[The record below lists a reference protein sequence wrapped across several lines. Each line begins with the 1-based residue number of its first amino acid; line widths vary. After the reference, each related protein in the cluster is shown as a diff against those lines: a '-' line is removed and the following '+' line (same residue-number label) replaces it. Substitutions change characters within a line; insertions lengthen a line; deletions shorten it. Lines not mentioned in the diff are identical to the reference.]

1 MLAALLALAAS
12 LTWGTSNFL
21 AGVESRTRSVWHV
34 TALSQ
39 IAAAAAAAVA
49 LVTVRQA
56 PPGGWDLFLLILTG
70 VATAAGLVMFYKA
83 LAIGTMSV
91 VAPII
96 AAEVLIP
103 VSAGILLG
111 ERPGLH
117 AYAGMAVTVCGVVL
131 ISRTPRKEK
140 RGRSAEH
147 HRAART
153 AVILAVLTAVAW
165 GFMLLIYGTVG
176 KGAPVWAVF
185 DTRLT
190 SAVVLAGY
198 VLLTGRGLSLKG
210 QNVPVLAAI
219 GVLLAVANFL
229 FIAATGIG
237 YLSVTSILGSLSPVV
252 VTIYAQALLH
262 ERLAPRQWAG
272 FAAVFAGIVLL
283 SV

>member
-1 MLAALLALAAS
+1 MLAALLALTAS
-12 LTWGTSNFL
+12 FTWGTSNYL

-39 IAAAAAAAVA
+39 IAAAAAAAIGLVA
-49 LVTVRQA
+49 ARQS
-56 PPGGWDLFLLILTG
+56 PPGGWDLVLLIVTG

-103 VSAGILLG
+103 VVAGILLG
-111 ERPGLH
+111 ERPGVV
-117 AYAGMAVTVCGVVL
+117 AYAGMAVTVAGVVL
-131 ISRTPRKEK
+131 ISRTPQHGTHAANARK
-140 RGRSAEH
+140 
-147 HRAART
+147 
-153 AVILAVLTAVAW
+153 AVLLAVLTAVAW
-165 GFMLLIYGTVG
+165 GFMLLIYGTTG
-176 KGAPVWAVF
+176 KENPVWAVF
-185 DTRLT
+185 DTRVT
-190 SAVVLAGY
+190 SAVVLAAY

-210 QNVPVLAAI
+210 ESVPVLAAI
-219 GVLLAVANFL
+219 GILLAAANFL
-229 FIAATGIG
+229 FIIATGIG

-252 VTIYAQALLH
+252 VTAYAQVLLH

-272 FAAVFAGIVLL
+272 FVAVFVGIVLL

>member
-12 LTWGTSNFL
+12 FTWGTSNYL
-21 AGVESRTRSVWHV
+21 AGVETRTRSVWHV
-34 TALSQ
+34 AALSQ
-39 IAAAAAAAVA
+39 IAAAAAAAICLVA
-49 LVTVRQA
+49 ATQG
-56 PPGGWDLFLLILTG
+56 PPGGWDLFLLIVTG
-70 VATAAGLVMFYKA
+70 IATAAGLVMFYKA

-91 VAPII
+91 VSPII
-96 AAEVLIP
+96 AAQVLIP
-103 VSAGILLG
+103 VAAGILLG

-117 AYAGMAVTVCGVVL
+117 AYAGMVLTIGGVVL
-131 ISRTPRKEK
+131 ISWTRRGTRDHVARK
-140 RGRSAEH
+140 
-147 HRAART
+147 

-165 GFMLLIYGTVG
+165 GFMLLIYGTTG
-176 KGAPVWAVF
+176 KENPVWTVF

-219 GVLLAVANFL
+219 GILLAVANFL
-229 FIAATGIG
+229 FIVATGIG

-252 VTIYAQALLH
+252 VTIYAQVLLH
-262 ERLAPRQWAG
+262 ERLATRQWAG
-272 FAAVFAGIVLL
+272 FVAVFAGIVLL

>member
-12 LTWGTSNFL
+12 FTWGTSNYL
-21 AGVESRTRSVWHV
+21 AGVETRERSVWHV
-34 TALSQ
+34 SALSQ
-39 IAAAAAAAVA
+39 IAAAAASALALIAA
-49 LVTVRQA
+49 RQA
-56 PPGGWDLFLLILTG
+56 PPGGWDLFLLITTG
-70 VATAAGLVMFYKA
+70 IATAAGLVMFYKA

-103 VSAGILLG
+103 VTAGMLLG

-117 AYAGMAVTVCGVVL
+117 AYVGMVLTVGGVVL

-140 RGRSAEH
+140 RNRTDAH
-147 HRAART
+147 HRAARK

-165 GFMLLIYGTVG
+165 GFMLLIYGTTG
-176 KGAPVWAVF
+176 KANPVWAVF
-185 DTRLT
+185 DTRMT

-198 VLLTGRGLSLKG
+198 VLVTGRGLSLKG

-219 GVLLAVANFL
+219 GILLAIANFL
-229 FIAATGIG
+229 FIVASGIG

-252 VTIYAQALLH
+252 VTAYAQVLLH
-262 ERLAPRQWAG
+262 ERLTARQWAG

-283 SV
+283 AI

>member
-1 MLAALLALAAS
+1 MLAALLALLAS
-12 LTWGTSNFL
+12 FTWGTSNYL
-21 AGVESRTRSVWHV
+21 AGVETRTRSVWHV
-34 TALSQ
+34 SALSQ
-39 IAAAAAAAVA
+39 IAAAAASAVA
-49 LVTVRQA
+49 LVAARQA

-96 AAEVLIP
+96 AAQVLIP
-103 VSAGILLG
+103 VTAGILLG
-111 ERPGLH
+111 ERPGPQ
-117 AYAGMAVTVCGVVL
+117 AYVGMVLAVGGVVL

-140 RGRSAEH
+140 QSRTKAH
-147 HRAART
+147 HQAARK
-153 AVILAVLTAVAW
+153 AVILAVVTAVAW

-176 KGAPVWAVF
+176 KGNPVWTVF

-198 VLLTGRGLSLKG
+198 VLLTGRGLSLRG

-219 GVLLAVANFL
+219 GILLAIANFL
-229 FIAATGIG
+229 FIVATRIG

-252 VTIYAQALLH
+252 VTVYAQVLLH
-262 ERLAPRQWAG
+262 ERLASRQWAG
-272 FAAVFAGIVLL
+272 FAAVFGGIVLL

>member
-12 LTWGTSNFL
+12 FTWGTSNYL
-21 AGVESRTRSVWHV
+21 AGVETRERSVWHV
-34 TALSQ
+34 SALSQ
-39 IAAAAAAAVA
+39 IAAAAASALA
-49 LVTVRQA
+49 LVAARQA
-56 PPGGWDLFLLILTG
+56 PPGGWDLFLLITTG

-103 VSAGILLG
+103 VTAGMLLG

-117 AYAGMAVTVCGVVL
+117 AYLGMVLTVGGVVL
-131 ISRTPRKEK
+131 ISRTPRKE
-140 RGRSAEH
+140 RQNRTEAH
-147 HRAART
+147 HRAARK

-165 GFMLLIYGTVG
+165 GFMLLIYGTTG
-176 KGAPVWAVF
+176 KENPVWAVF
-185 DTRLT
+185 DTRVT

-198 VLLTGRGLSLKG
+198 VLVTGRGLSLKG

-219 GVLLAVANFL
+219 GILLAVANFL
-229 FIAATGIG
+229 FIVATRIG

-252 VTIYAQALLH
+252 VTAYAQMLLH
-262 ERLAPRQWAG
+262 ERLTARQWAG

-283 SV
+283 AI

>member
-1 MLAALLALAAS
+1 VLAAMLALLAS
-12 LTWGTSNFL
+12 LTWGTSNYL
-21 AGVESRTRSVWHV
+21 AGVETRTRSVWHV

-39 IAAAAAAAVA
+39 IAAAAASAVA
-49 LVTVRQA
+49 LLAARQA
-56 PPGGWDLFLLILTG
+56 PPCGWDLLLLLVTG
-70 VATAAGLVMFYKA
+70 ASTAAGLVMFYKA

-96 AAEVLIP
+96 AAQVLIP
-103 VSAGILLG
+103 VTAGILLG

-117 AYAGMAVTVCGVVL
+117 AYAGMVISVCGVVL
-131 ISRTPRKEK
+131 ISRRPR
-140 RGRSAEH
+140 RGTHPAH
-147 HRAART
+147 ARK
-153 AVILAVLTAVAW
+153 AVVLALLTAVAW

-176 KGAPVWAVF
+176 KENPVWTVF

-190 SAVVLAGY
+190 SAVILAGY
-198 VLLTGRGLSLKG
+198 ALLTGRGLSLKG

-219 GVLLAVANFL
+219 GILLAVANFL
-229 FIAATGIG
+229 FIVASGIG

-252 VTIYAQALLH
+252 VTAYAQVLLH
-262 ERLAPRQWAG
+262 ERLTAPQWTG